1 MRKTAWS
8 PRLAERVEEL
18 FGRVERLE
26 GLWEGPGPA
35 YLDSG
40 NCVIAAVDP
49 LQYKPVLQNESILKH
64 MSQFDV
70 IPQKYQLRSV
80 QVDPGERGT
89 AGTLRHLRRGS
100 RVGNRA
106 PARLRIPVQ
115 HRLEGRRG
123 LNDDRTA
130 RGLLS
135 ATGCAQRIKRDR
147 CKRDMN
153 VAYARPF
160 VGG

>member
-1 MRKTAWS
+1 MNRKNTWAAALGCLLLLS
-8 PRLAERVEEL
+8 LSGIAAAIDDEEDSLVTRLAERVEEL

-80 QVDPGERGT
+80 QVDPESGELQALYGT
-89 AGTLRHLRRGS
+89 YGAARAWVIERRPGCES
-100 RVGNRA
+100 QCSTDWRA
-106 PARLRIPVQ
+106 A
-115 HRLEGRRG
+115 EG
-123 LNDDRTA
+123 
-130 RGLLS
+130 
-135 ATGCAQRIKRDR
+135 
-147 CKRDMN
+147 
-153 VAYARPF
+153 
-160 VGG
+160 